1 LKTGKIIFIGCIVL
15 SVLALIAFIGG
26 GAAIYHF
33 AQSPAPSGMSVQI
46 ESPEKVKKGEQFQMR
61 IIVVNERKNKPLK
74 VSSIDIGSGF
84 LYGVT
89 VKSSEPRFRSS
100 SQIPMD
106 GGRTYD
112 FDRTIPPGETNIF
125 VFNLRA
131 KNVGNFSGDV
141 DVCEGMRFLT
151 MVAETEVVGKD
162 DEIDSETEPGV
173 R

>member
-1 LKTGKIIFIGCIVL
+1 MLF
-15 SVLALIAFIGG
+15 VLALIALIGG

-33 AQSPAPSGMSVQI
+33 AQSPAPSGMSVRI
-46 ESPEKVKKGEQFQMR
+46 ESPEKVKKGDQFQLR
-61 IIVVNERKNKPLK
+61 IIVVNEREDKPLK
-74 VSSIDIGSGF
+74 VSSIDLGSGF

-89 VKSSEPRFRSS
+89 VKSSEPPFRSS

-112 FDRTIPPGETNIF
+112 FDRMISPGETNIF

-162 DEIDSETEPGV
+162 DEIDSETEPSAK
-173 R
+173 